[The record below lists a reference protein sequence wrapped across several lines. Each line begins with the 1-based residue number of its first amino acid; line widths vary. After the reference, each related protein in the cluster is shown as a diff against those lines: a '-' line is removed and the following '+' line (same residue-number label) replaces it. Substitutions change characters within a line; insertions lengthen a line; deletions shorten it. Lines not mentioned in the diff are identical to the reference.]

1 MFDMYDR
8 NDPLKM
14 PSHFFYGALHV
25 DYTTAMKADISKQD
39 YSICPRFW
47 YIDASFACDRCGEN
61 FIFSADEQRFWY
73 EEAGFYV
80 DSFPR
85 QCRECRREL
94 RELKSLRQE
103 YNRDI
108 AAVLAD
114 RLGLAKKQRLIDVV
128 NAMEAG
134 GVQLPAKLRDDY
146 RTLKQQIERA
156 RLRETES

>member
-1 MFDMYDR
+1 MVDMYDR
-8 NDPLKM
+8 NNPLKM
-14 PSHFFYGALHV
+14 PPHFFYGALHV
-25 DYTTAMKADISKQD
+25 DYTTAIRADISKQD

-47 YIDASFACDRCGEN
+47 YIDAAFACGRCGKN
-61 FIFSADEQRFWY
+61 FVFSADEQRFWY

-108 AAVLAD
+108 AAALAGRSD
-114 RLGLAKKQRLIDVV
+114 LAKKQRLIDVV
-128 NAMEAG
+128 RALENG
-134 GVQLPAKLRDDY
+134 GVQLPEKVLEHCR
-146 RTLKQQIERA
+146 LLQQQIERA
-156 RLRETES
+156 ASSK